1 MKKDIIKFRHYHR
14 IISRKN
20 YLLIPYRL
28 TIKEPVKNAF
38 KEVDSSYEHI
48 LIAGGDGTVDLV
60 VNAMKELDIKFQL
73 NFAYRNCK

>member
-1 MKKDIIKFRHYHR
+1 M
-14 IISRKN
+14 
-20 YLLIPYRL
+20 IPYRL

-60 VNAMKELDIKFQL
+60 VNAMKELDIKIPIEFCLQELQMIFQML
-73 NFAYRNCK
+73 FKFHLI